1 MDRVSRRFHS
11 PNTRISPCEISRY
24 GRDVHRGS
32 LSLRDDPLG
41 GFRGHKGLTGTTLI
55 GAEIGYDGIA
65 VSFVWPVV
73 LPWNTPE
80 APPLSNTDSSLLM
93 PVLIPARLSDP
104 HPFQDSDSQA
114 ECFL

>member
-1 MDRVSRRFHS
+1 V
-11 PNTRISPCEISRY
+11 IWIE
-24 GRDVHRGS
+24 GS
-32 LSLRDDPLG
+32 LYDRDEPLG
-41 GFRGHKGLTGTTLI
+41 GFCWHKGLTGRATLI

-93 PVLIPARLSDP
+93 PVLIPARPSGP

-114 ECFL
+114 GCFL